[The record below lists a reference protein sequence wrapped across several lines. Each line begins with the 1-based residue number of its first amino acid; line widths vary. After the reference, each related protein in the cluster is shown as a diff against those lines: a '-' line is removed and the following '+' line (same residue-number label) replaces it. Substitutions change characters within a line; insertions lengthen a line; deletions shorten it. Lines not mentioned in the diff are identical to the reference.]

1 MRTAVLQHNKC
12 YLINWL
18 IKYWTVKVIIK
29 LRVELGEI
37 KSKTLKLWRRWRWGR
52 GLTKRVGRDPPLWN
66 RSQQGFG
73 IKFWYGS
80 NDGLKSNE
88 SCSTPLFH
96 ISADQVEGG
105 PGILSAFPLQPLLW
119 KNQEMR
125 QLCICIYSAQNTRVE
140 NKEFQLNVQHV
151 VFLLPFS
158 VKICLHLAWNLS
170 GYIIHLFF
178 LSAVFEIKRGLFSFQ
193 IV

>member
-1 MRTAVLQHNKC
+1 M
-12 YLINWL
+12 
-18 IKYWTVKVIIK
+18 
-29 LRVELGEI
+29 GEI

-73 IKFWYGS
+73 IRFWYGS

-105 PGILSAFPLQPLLW
+105 PSILSAFPLQPLTSLE
-119 KNQEMR
+119 KPGD
-125 QLCICIYSAQNTRVE
+125 AAA
-140 NKEFQLNVQHV
+140 
-151 VFLLPFS
+151 
-158 VKICLHLAWNLS
+158 LHLYVQCS
-170 GYIIHLFF
+170 EYKG
-178 LSAVFEIKRGLFSFQ
+178 
-193 IV
+193 